1 MKVAVTSQG
10 PDVASEVDPRFGE
23 AGFLIVVDTRT
34 GQCMTHDNTQNL
46 NAVQNAGREAT
57 RKVMDL
63 GVDAVI
69 TGNVSGRAL
78 ATLEAGN
85 IRVCTGGPSG
95 SVMDAVERF
104 KAEQLEN
111 ASKLHDEKYY
121 WT

>member
-10 PDVASEVDPRFGE
+10 PDVASQVDPRLGE
-23 AGFLIVVDTRT
+23 AGFLIVVDTST
-34 GQCMTHDNTQNL
+34 GRFTTRDNTQKL
-46 NAVQNAGREAT
+46 NAVDNAGGEAAQ
-57 RKVMDL
+57 KVMDL

-69 TGNVSGRAL
+69 TGNVSDKAL

-85 IRVCTGGPSG
+85 VKVCAGGLGG

-111 ASKLHDEKYY
+111 ASKLHGEKYY

>member
-10 PDVASEVDPRFGE
+10 PDVASEVDPRLGE
-23 AGFLIVVDTRT
+23 AGFLIVLDTNT
-34 GQCMTHDNTQNL
+34 GQFTAHDNTQNL
-46 NAVQNAGREAT
+46 NAVHNAGREAAQ
-57 RKVMDL
+57 KIMDL

-69 TGNVSGRAL
+69 TGNLSDKAL
-78 ATLEAGN
+78 ATLEAGHVK
-85 IRVCTGGPSG
+85 VCTGGRGG

-111 ASKLHDEKYY
+111 ASKLHGEKYY